1 MGVLDKIFGSKNQ
14 KILKK
19 VQPLV
24 RAING
29 LEEDYSRL
37 QDEDLK
43 NKRNGFIK
51 RHSEGES
58 LDELLPEA
66 FAVVREVSKRQLGL
80 RHYDCQLVGG
90 VALHNCQ
97 IAEMATGEGKTL
109 VATLPS
115 YLNSLTERKVVLVTV
130 NDYLA
135 KRDAEW
141 MRPIY
146 ENLGLGVSFITSG
159 QDLNERKEA
168 YKADV
173 IYATNNEL
181 GFDFLRNN
189 MVVNTEDRVMNDYY
203 FAIIDE
209 VDSILIDE
217 ARTPL
222 VISGPTENTADT
234 YQKIS
239 KFIPKLNEQVS
250 EENEEGESRT
260 VKEGHFIIEEKS
272 KQIELTDSG
281 HDYIEQLLKDSNMLQ
296 QDQSLY
302 SSGNLRMLH
311 FIQSSLRAHFLFNK
325 DVDYMVQENQVVL
338 IDENT
343 GRAMPG
349 RRLADGLH
357 QAIEQ
362 KENVPIQMESQTLAS
377 CTFQNYFRQFEKL
390 SGMTGTAST
399 EAEEFAEIYGLNVV
413 EIPTNEKMIRD
424 DQNDKVYLTEKEK
437 YKAVVKEIQTY
448 KEKGNPVLVGTA
460 SLESSEMLSGLLNK
474 INIDHQVLNAKN
486 HAKEAQIISQAGKPG
501 VVTIATNMAGRGTDI
516 VLGGNWEAEYEK
528 LGNEDE
534 SKKKALKKNWDNLNE
549 KVLSAGGLHVIGT
562 ERNESRRMDN
572 QLRGRS
578 GRQGDPGSSRFYISL
593 EDSLMRIFASDQ
605 FKNIMQRV
613 GLEDGEAIEHRML
626 SGAIER
632 AQKRVEG
639 RNFDIR
645 KLLLEYD
652 DMANEQR
659 QIIYSQ
665 RNSILESDV
674 ITDLVESMR
683 ETVIAD
689 EIDSA
694 AQGELEPHE
703 WDTDGMY
710 PLDSISKYYP
720 HDLIYENT
728 GEMGSVSGTDYEVSY
743 SAKAYKTLTIRSENR
758 SNQTWAHAKIGRFR
772 IFGYKLRRLLI
783 NEVSTGSAKIAIGY
797 PRKPMLLDS
806 SLYDYTSNRVVND
819 LYVGTGLD
827 ISYDFTQ
834 NTLTPQI
841 GSADFHTTGWS
852 TAWQNNISF
861 VEQDLFLLN
870 DTIRNNINFGQ
881 NQNQTSDSFI
891 FELIKKTNLEKFVK
905 DSQNGLDTMIVENGR
920 NLSGGQ
926 KQRICLARALFKKS
940 KILLLDEPT
949 SALDEENKNF
959 FFQFLK
965 EIKKEITVIIISHD
979 ISSLRNICDKIYQIK
994 DKKVQLVNEQN

>member
-115 YLNSLTERKVVLVTV
+115 YLNSITERKVVLVTV

-146 ENLGLGVSFITSG
+146 ENLGIKVSFITSG
-159 QDLNERKEA
+159 QDLNDRKEA
-168 YKADV
+168 YEADV

-203 FAIIDE
+203 FAIVDE

-222 VISGPTENTADT
+222 VISGPAENTAEI
-234 YQKIS
+234 YQRIS
-239 KFIPKLNEQVS
+239 KFIPKLNEQIF
-250 EENEEGESRT
+250 EEDEEGESKIA
-260 VKEGHFIIEEKS
+260 KEGHFVIEEKS

-281 HDYIEQLLKDSNMLQ
+281 HDHIEQLLKDSNMLQ

-302 SSGNLRMLH
+302 SSGNLRLLH
-311 FIQSSLRAHFLFNK
+311 YIQSSLRAHFLFKK

-362 KENVPIQMESQTLAS
+362 KENVPIQLESQTLAS

-424 DQNDKVYLTEKEK
+424 DQNDQVYLTEKEK
-437 YKAVVKEIQTY
+437 YKAVVKEIEAY
-448 KEKGNPVLVGTA
+448 KDKGNPVLVGTA
-460 SLESSEMLSGLLNK
+460 SLESSEMLSGLLK
-474 INIDHQVLNAKN
+474 QINIDHQVLNAKN
-486 HAKEAQIISQAGKPG
+486 HAKEAQIISQAGMPG

-516 VLGGNWEAEYEK
+516 VLGGNWEAEYER
-528 LGNEDE
+528 LENEDE
-534 SKKKALKKNWDNLNE
+534 GKKKELKDNWEVLNK
-549 KVLSAGGLHVIGT
+549 KVLEAGGLHVIGT

-605 FKNIMQRV
+605 FKNIMQRI

-674 ITDLVESMR
+674 ITELLNSMR
-683 ETVIAD
+683 ETVIKD
-689 EIDSA
+689 EIESVALGGLEPIEWDVDPLETSIFNIFGFQIPIKQWVNENPNITTEEVETRLVSNAVEAYQNKSQSIGPVMKDFEKQILLQIIDASWKDHLAEVDALRQGIGLRSYGAKNPKLEFRRESFELFESLLNKIRLEGIRFLSRVEIELEDS
-694 AQGELEPHE
+694 GELNLPKQNQEQ
-703 WDTDGMY
+703 T
-710 PLDSISKYYP
+710 LDHQNP
-720 HDLIYENT
+720 Q
-728 GEMGSVSGTDYEVSY
+728 
-743 SAKAYKTLTIRSENR
+743 SALATPQQEQNLE
-758 SNQTWAHAKIGRFR
+758 SNQDQSSGNRR
-772 IFGYKLRRLLI
+772 LRRA
-783 NEVSTGSAKIAIGY
+783 EAK
-797 PRKPMLLDS
+797 
-806 SLYDYTSNRVVND
+806 
-819 LYVGTGLD
+819 
-827 ISYDFTQ
+827 
-834 NTLTPQI
+834 
-841 GSADFHTTGWS
+841 
-852 TAWQNNISF
+852 
-861 VEQDLFLLN
+861 
-870 DTIRNNINFGQ
+870 
-881 NQNQTSDSFI
+881 
-891 FELIKKTNLEKFVK
+891 
-905 DSQNGLDTMIVENGR
+905 
-920 NLSGGQ
+920 
-926 KQRICLARALFKKS
+926 LARKNAKK
-940 KILLLDEPT
+940 K
-949 SALDEENKNF
+949 
-959 FFQFLK
+959 
-965 EIKKEITVIIISHD
+965 
-979 ISSLRNICDKIYQIK
+979 
-994 DKKVQLVNEQN
+994 

>member
-43 NKRNGFIK
+43 NKRSKFIE
-51 RHSEGES
+51 RHSRGES
-58 LDELLPEA
+58 LDALLPEA
-66 FAVVREVSKRQLGL
+66 FAIVREISKRHLGL

-90 VALHNCQ
+90 IALHNCQ

-115 YLNSLTERKVVLVTV
+115 YLNSITERKVVLVTV

-146 ENLGLGVSFITSG
+146 ENLGMTVSSMTSG
-159 QDLNERKEA
+159 QDLNERKKA
-168 YKADV
+168 YEADV

-222 VISGPTENTADT
+222 VISGPTENTAEV

-239 KFIPKLNEQVS
+239 KFIPQLNEQIS
-250 EENEEGESRT
+250 EESKEGELKT
-260 VKEGHFIIEEKS
+260 VKEGHFIIDEKS

-281 HDYIEQLLKDSNMLQ
+281 HDHIEQLLKDSNMLQ

-311 FIQSSLRAHFLFNK
+311 FIQSSLRAHFLFKK

-377 CTFQNYFRQFEKL
+377 CTFQNYFRQYEKL

-399 EAEEFAEIYGLNVV
+399 EAEEFSEIYGLNVV

-424 DQNDKVYLTEKEK
+424 DQNDQVYLTEKEK
-437 YKAVVKEIQTY
+437 YKAVVKEIETY

-460 SLESSEMLSGLLNK
+460 SLESSEMLSGLLK
-474 INIDHQVLNAKN
+474 QIDINHQVLNAKN

-516 VLGGNWEAEYEK
+516 VLGGNWEAEFEK
-528 LGNEDE
+528 LENEDE
-534 SKKKALKKNWDNLNE
+534 EKKKELKANWENLNE

-605 FKNIMQRV
+605 FKNIMQRI

-645 KLLLEYD
+645 KVLLEYD

-674 ITDLVESMR
+674 ITDLLDSMR
-683 ETVIAD
+683 ETVIND
-689 EIDSA
+689 EIESSS
-694 AQGELEPHE
+694 QGGLEPNE
-703 WDTDGMY
+703 WDIE
-710 PLDSISKYYP
+710 PLEASFF
-720 HDLIYENT
+720 N
-728 GEMGSVSGTDYEVSY
+728 
-743 SAKAYKTLTIRSENR
+743 
-758 SNQTWAHAKIGRFR
+758 
-772 IFGYKLRRLLI
+772 IFGYQVPIKQWVSENPNITTKEVGDKL
-783 NEVSTGSAKIAIGY
+783 VS
-797 PRKPMLLDS
+797 
-806 SLYDYTSNRVVND
+806 
-819 LYVGTGLD
+819 
-827 ISYDFTQ
+827 
-834 NTLTPQI
+834 
-841 GSADFHTTGWS
+841 
-852 TAWQNNISF
+852 
-861 VEQDLFLLN
+861 
-870 DTIRNNINFGQ
+870 
-881 NQNQTSDSFI
+881 
-891 FELIKKTNLEKFVK
+891 
-905 DSQNGLDTMIVENGR
+905 
-920 NLSGGQ
+920 
-926 KQRICLARALFKKS
+926 
-940 KILLLDEPT
+940 
-949 SALDEENKNF
+949 SALDAYKAKSQSIGPVMKDFEKQILLQIIDASWKDHLAEVDALRQGIGLRSYGAKNPKLEFRRESFELFESLLNKIRVEGIRFLSRVEIELEDSGELNLPKQDQKQTLDHQDPQSALAMPQRESNPENNQEQTSGNRRLRRAEAKLARKNA
-959 FFQFLK
+959 
-965 EIKKEITVIIISHD
+965 KK
-979 ISSLRNICDKIYQIK
+979 K
-994 DKKVQLVNEQN
+994 